1 MKVNA
6 LIIILF
12 TFFLQV
18 RAQTVNHSDIN
29 REQLFDSN
37 WKFLQADS
45 QHAEDSI
52 FDDTNWRTLDL
63 PHDWSIED
71 LPNQNGKS
79 IIGPFSKES
88 IAKGSTGFFTGGIGW
103 YRKHF
108 TISPTDRGKIIN
120 ILFDG
125 VYMDCDV
132 WINGKHLGNHPYG
145 FTAFYYELTRY
156 LNKPGQENIIAV
168 RVKNLGKN
176 SRWYSGSGI
185 YRHVW
190 VTITNPMHV
199 AQWSTF
205 ITTPEV
211 SKVKSKVII
220 KTLVLGTSENK
231 EVKLKIK
238 LLSPDGKVVSKSEK
252 NVKFLINNR
261 AIFADTLNIENPI
274 LWTIQTPKL
283 YKAIIEIYN
292 KNNLVDSL
300 SENFGVRTI
309 QVSAQ
314 NGLLINGEKILL
326 KGGCIHNDNGL
337 LGSATF
343 DRAEERR
350 IELLKA
356 NGFNAIR
363 TSHNPPSR
371 QFLNACDK
379 LGMLVID
386 EAFDTWQYPKNPDD
400 YHKYF
405 KEWWVRD
412 LESMILR
419 DRNHPSVIF
428 WSIGNEI
435 YERADSSGVAIAN
448 QMVSLVKSIDPTRL
462 ITEAVCGF
470 WDHPEREWDY
480 SKSAFIPLDLAGC
493 NYQWKNYESDHLKY
507 PSRVMLGTESVA
519 YEASENWA
527 LVKKLPYVI
536 GDFVWTAMDYMGEAG
551 IAHNDQD
558 SLKNWETS
566 WSWYTA
572 NCGDIDICGFKRPQS
587 YYRDVIWDRSSIE
600 IAVHVPMKAD
610 HKEVFTY
617 WGWPDV
623 VRSWNWAGHEGETFK
638 VYVFTKC
645 QKVQLELNGKK
656 IDEKMVI
663 DTAKHTF
670 IFDVPYSPGELKA
683 IALNDDDEIGSSI
696 IRTSGSPYQIRL
708 TADRNIISND
718 MNDLAYVTVEIT
730 DAQGNMV
737 SDAAIPIEFSIL
749 GAGKLAGIGNGSPNE
764 MASFKQ
770 LKTNAFKG
778 KCLVILKSDKNKG
791 KIKLSAFSKG
801 LQPSAIEIVVE

>member
-1 MKVNA
+1 MKVNVL
-6 LIIILF
+6 LIILSV
-12 TFFLQV
+12 FFLQV
-18 RAQTVNHSDIN
+18 QAQLVNHSARV

-37 WKFLQADS
+37 WKFLKEDAKN
-45 QHAEDSI
+45 AEYPG
-52 FDDTNWRTLDL
+52 FDDANWRTLDL

-88 IAKGSTGFFTGGIGW
+88 IAQGNTGFFIGGIGW

-108 TISPTDRGKIIN
+108 TISPIDQGKNIS

-132 WINGKHLGNHPYG
+132 WINGKYLGNHPYG
-145 FTAFYYELTRY
+145 YTAFYYQLTHF
-156 LNKPGQENIIAV
+156 LNKPGQENILAV
-168 RVKNLGKN
+168 RVRNLGKN

-190 VTITNPMHV
+190 ITITNPIHI

-211 SKVKSKVII
+211 SKVKSEVVI
-220 KTLVLGTSENK
+220 KTLVLSATDHK

-238 LLSPDGKVVSKSEK
+238 ILSPDGKVVSKSEK
-252 NVKFLINNR
+252 NLKFIIDNKALY
-261 AIFADTLNIENPI
+261 ADTLNIEDPI
-274 LWTIQTPKL
+274 LWTIETPKL
-283 YKAIIEIYN
+283 YKAIVEIYN
-292 KNNLVDSL
+292 KDKLVDSL
-300 SENFGVRTI
+300 SENFGIRTI
-309 QVSAQ
+309 KVSPQ
-314 NGLLINGEKILL
+314 NGLLINGEKVLL
-326 KGGCIHNDNGL
+326 NGGCIHHDNGP

-371 QFLNACDK
+371 QFLDACDK

-386 EAFDTWQYPKNPDD
+386 EAFDTWQYPKNSED

-405 KEWWVRD
+405 KECWAKD
-412 LESMILR
+412 LESIILR

-435 YERADSSGVAIAN
+435 YERADSSGIAIAN
-448 QMVSLVKSIDPTRL
+448 QMISLIKGIDPTRL
-462 ITEAVCGF
+462 ITQGVNGF
-470 WDHPEREWDY
+470 WDHPERDWDY
-480 SKSAFIPLDLAGC
+480 SKNAFIPLDLAGC

-507 PSRVMLGTESVA
+507 PKRVMLGTESLA
-519 YEASENWA
+519 YEASENWV
-527 LVKKLPYVI
+527 LVEKLPYVI

-551 IAHNDQD
+551 LAHNDQD
-558 SLKNWETS
+558 SLKKWETS
-566 WSWYTA
+566 WPWFTA

-587 YYRDVIWDRSSIE
+587 YYRDVIWDRSIIE
-600 IAVHVPMKAD
+600 MAVHTPIKD
-610 HKEVFTY
+610 EHKDVFTH

-623 VRSWNWAGHEGETFK
+623 VRSWNWAGYEGKPFK

-645 QKVQLELNGKK
+645 QKVRLELNGKK
-656 IDEKMVI
+656 IEEKMVT
-663 DTAKHTF
+663 DSTKHTF

-683 IALNDDDEIGSSI
+683 IALSDDNEIGSSV
-696 IRTSGSPYQIRL
+696 IRTSGSPSHIRL
-708 TADRNIISND
+708 TADRSMIKND
-718 MNDLAYVTVEIT
+718 FNDLAYITVEIT
-730 DAQGNMV
+730 DAQGNV
-737 SDAAIPIEFSIL
+737 VPDATIPIEFSIS
-749 GAGKLAGIGNGSPNE
+749 GAGKLAGIGNGSPVE
-764 MASFKQ
+764 MASFSQ
-770 LKTNAFKG
+770 LKINTFKG
-778 KCLVILKSDKNKG
+778 NCLVILRSDKNKG
-791 KIKLSAFSKG
+791 KIKLSAFSNG
-801 LQPSAIEIVVE
+801 LQPSAIEIVVK